1 MGQLV
6 TDLVTEV
13 DGVDHLMGGR
23 CPVCTTH
30 TFPTQPACPRCG
42 SATEAIALPATG
54 RVWSW
59 TVQRIAPKPP
69 YRGRDPFEPFAV
81 GYVDVGPV
89 LVESRLA
96 GKPVDEWQI
105 GDQVRLAT
113 QDPGSDGD
121 APSYRFVPAEVPA

>member
-1 MGQLV
+1 MGR
-6 TDLVTEV
+6 LVTEV

-23 CPVCTTH
+23 CTVCTTH
-30 TFPTQPACPRCG
+30 TFPAQPACPRCG
-42 SATEAIALPATG
+42 SATEAVALPATG

-69 YRGRDPFEPFAV
+69 YRGGDPFEPFAV

-96 GKPVDEWQI
+96 GKPVDKWRI
-105 GDQVRLAT
+105 GDQVRLVIEDRGA
-113 QDPGSDGD
+113 DGD
-121 APSYRFVPAEVPA
+121 APSYRFVPGEVPA